1 MKSCIKLAN
10 ELNVSKQTIFN
21 HAKRN
26 NINLIKK
33 DNTLY
38 IESIDDINLITNKI
52 LKYKASKLN
61 VDVEELKNNKHIKQ
75 KSIVN
80 NEKELYKEIIKV
92 KDETISSLKKDKE
105 ELISQINRLN
115 DLLKQQQQLV
125 YNQQSLALRDKDQSN
140 EKIQALETE
149 LNNLKSTN
157 RNTYDKNEMI
167 KENENNLTNVSQ
179 KKSKGFFNRLFNK

>member
-80 NEKELYKEIIKV
+80 NEKELYTEIIKV

-105 ELISQINRLN
+105 ELINQINRLN

-125 YNQQSLALRDKDQSN
+125 YNQQSLALRDKDQAS

-149 LNNLKSTN
+149 LNDLKSTN

-167 KENENNLTNVSQ
+167 KENKNNLTNVSQ